1 MPGYVP
7 GGENPAMN
15 KTDKAPKIGDGRSTN
30 KFQKV
35 INAMEE
41 LTSVG
46 VVYVDW
52 PRRISPRR
60 GYLS

>member
-46 VVYVDW
+46 VVYLD
-52 PRRISPRR
+52 
-60 GYLS
+60 

>member
-46 VVYVDW
+46 VVYLDW
-52 PRRISPRR
+52 PRRISLRR

>member
-35 INAMEE
+35 INTMEE

-46 VVYVDW
+46 VVYLD
-52 PRRISPRR
+52 
-60 GYLS
+60 